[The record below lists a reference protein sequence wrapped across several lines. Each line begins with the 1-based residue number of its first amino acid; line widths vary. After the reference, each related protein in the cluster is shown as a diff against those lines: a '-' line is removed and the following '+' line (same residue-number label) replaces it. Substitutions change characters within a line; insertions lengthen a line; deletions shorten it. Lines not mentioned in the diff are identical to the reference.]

1 MKFLIFNIIIL
12 FFISSS
18 YAHEPNKSQKN
29 KVTYENHY
37 HKSYKNF
44 KK

>member
-1 MKFLIFNIIIL
+1 MKFLIISVISL
-12 FFISSS
+12 FFISVSF
-18 YAHEPNKSQKN
+18 AHENSKHEKN